1 MPKDLIGFENFNEL
15 SATRKAV
22 KINFD
27 NSYLMYSGRKC
38 FQYED
43 TPFPKNYVII
53 EINVTGQLVLAIL
66 DIPTKS
72 VIIKHQIFMLHG
84 IAYMPWQAF

>member
-1 MPKDLIGFENFNEL
+1 
-15 SATRKAV
+15 
-22 KINFD
+22 
-27 NSYLMYSGRKC
+27 MYSGRKC